1 MRVRNAIVTMAVAGL
16 FLGALAQEP
25 QRPAARTGQRP
36 AAQEDDKAIVN
47 IKSKR
52 MFPIKVADSTVYAFV
67 GDVVAYHN
75 GAVLLCDSAVRYGE
89 NRIECFDNVLI
100 NKDSTYVY
108 GDRVEYDG
116 TTNTA
121 QVFSPLIKM
130 IDGQAVL
137 YTYHFKYNT
146 LNNIG
151 EFYGGG
157 TMSQGQMLLESKR
170 GYYYGE
176 TRDAVCVGDVELRD
190 STYRIASDSLGFN
203 MDTEIATFYKRTYIW
218 NDKNEILSANRGW
231 YDTRTEHYHF
241 MSDAYV
247 LTEDQEVWADDMDY
261 YSTTNDVEMRRNIQI
276 LDQEQAV
283 LAFGDYG
290 RYWGESGNAML
301 TEQPSVISFYD
312 TQADSLY
319 MRADS
324 IFMYVIDSTSI
335 YSADYIGNRKPA
347 VQEDAEE
354 ELLVEEP
361 LPSQTPASE
370 PTESTESAEPS
381 ASVETPAVDG
391 ADSDATAPAADAPAA
406 ETVAASDER
415 TSPGEEAGSET
426 VGVAD
431 AAGAALD
438 VADLSPRELRKMQRE
453 ERRKERQ
460 AQREARRQ
468 AREEAIAR
476 REAEL
481 APVQDTTAV
490 TDSLPAADSLLTE
503 LPVQDTLTTAPPA
516 EEEPERVIL
525 GYRNVKI
532 YRSDMQAV
540 CDSLIGFSRDTTI
553 HLYREP
559 VMWNGNNQIKS
570 DTVVVYAKGDAIDRA
585 VFTGGEAHGN
595 PIMSAEL
602 DRSHYNQI
610 TGKEIVALFRDS
622 EIYRTDVKG
631 NAQTYYYMQD
641 EATGAY
647 QGFLVMECSDIT
659 FLIHDR
665 DIESITF
672 RGNPVYSIF
681 PMDKIPESQEQRFQ
695 NFVWEGERRPAKRD
709 VFRRRIRPSQRRDY
723 EGFVPPRFPLTQAIE
738 AYRQRILKDGIWRD
752 RSDEITPDA
761 REYIR
766 RVEASQPVQLN
777 QSTQPAQPVQ
787 PAQQ

>member
-1 MRVRNAIVTMAVAGL
+1 MRVRNAIATAAVAVL

-25 QRPAARTGQRP
+25 PRRPEARPAQRPV
-36 AAQEDDKAIVN
+36 AQGENKAIVN

-137 YTYHFKYNT
+137 YTYHFRYNT

-157 TMSQGQMLLESKR
+157 TLSQGQMLLESKR

-203 MDTEIATFYKRTYIW
+203 MDTEVATFYKRTYIW

-247 LTEDQEVWADDMDY
+247 VTEDQEVWADEMDY
-261 YSTTNDVEMRRNIQI
+261 YSVPNDVEMRNNIQI

-290 RYWGESGNAML
+290 RYWGVTGDALL
-301 TEQPSVISFYD
+301 TQQPSVISFYD

-347 VQEDAEE
+347 AQEEVTE
-354 ELLVEEP
+354 ELLIEEP
-361 LPSQTPASE
+361 VPGETAPETTAPEETVPEGGATPD
-370 PTESTESAEPS
+370 
-381 ASVETPAVDG
+381 ETPREAAPVADTLADG
-391 ADSDATAPAADAPAA
+391 GQEPERTAPEATVP
-406 ETVAASDER
+406 ETAGTERASDEE
-415 TSPGEEAGSET
+415 GVT
-426 VGVAD
+426 V
-431 AAGAALD
+431 ALE
-438 VADLSPRELRKMQRE
+438 DLSPRELRKVQRE
-453 ERRKERQ
+453 ERRQER
-460 AQREARRQ
+460 AERRAARRK
-468 AREEAIAR
+468 AREEALAQ
-476 REAEL
+476 REEAITPTSGE
-481 APVQDTTAV
+481 VQQP
-490 TDSLPAADSLLTE
+490 TDSLAAADSLSAAE
-503 LPVQDTLTTAPPA
+503 PVADTLATAPA
-516 EEEPERVIL
+516 TSGEEEPERVIL
-525 GYRNVKI
+525 GYHNVKI

-559 VMWNGNNQIKS
+559 VLWNGSNQIKS
-570 DTVVVYAKGDAIDRA
+570 DTVVVYTRNDAIDRA

-595 PIMSAEL
+595 PVMSAEL
-602 DRSHYNQI
+602 DRNHYNQI

-622 EIYRTDVKG
+622 EIYRTDVNG

-659 FLIHDR
+659 FIITDR

-672 RGNPVYSIF
+672 RGNPVYSIY
-681 PMDKIPESQEQRFQ
+681 PMDQIPESQEQRFP
-695 NFVWEGERRPAKRD
+695 NFVWEGERRPTKRE
-709 VFRRRIRPSQRRDY
+709 VFRREIRPSRRRDY
-723 EGFVPPRFPLTQAIE
+723 EGLVPPRFMLTQGILV
-738 AYRQRILKDGIWRD
+738 YRDRILKDGIWRD
-752 RSDEITPDA
+752 RTDDVTPDA

-766 RVEASQPVQLN
+766 RVAAAEPLQ
-777 QSTQPAQPVQ
+777 
-787 PAQQ
+787 

>member
-1 MRVRNAIVTMAVAGL
+1 MKVRNAIITVAVLGL
-16 FLGALAQEP
+16 FLSALAQEP
-25 QRPAARTGQRP
+25 AQAPARPRPATERPAAADEG
-36 AAQEDDKAIVN
+36 DKAIVN

-151 EFYGGG
+151 EYYGGG
-157 TMSQGQMLLESKR
+157 TLSQGEMLLESKR
-170 GYYYGE
+170 GYYFGE

-190 STYRIASDSLGFN
+190 STYRIASDSLGYN
-203 MDTEIATFYKRTYIW
+203 MNTEVATFYKKTYIW

-247 LTEDQEVWADDMDY
+247 LSEDQEVWADDMDY
-261 YSTTNDVEMRRNIQI
+261 FSETNDVELRHNVQI
-276 LDQEQAV
+276 LDEEQAV

-290 RYWGESGNAML
+290 RYWGVSGNAML
-301 TEQPSVISFYD
+301 TENPSVINFSD
-312 TQADSLY
+312 AQSDSLF

-335 YSADYIGNRKPA
+335 YSADYIGNRKP
-347 VQEDAEE
+347 VTTEEETE
-354 ELLVEEP
+354 ELLIEEP
-361 LPSQTPASE
+361 VASE
-370 PTESTESAEPS
+370 PPA
-381 ASVETPAVDG
+381 VETPATDE
-391 ADSDATAPAADAPAA
+391 AADAEVAA
-406 ETVAASDER
+406 EDAPTTEAEDTAADDAV
-415 TSPGEEAGSET
+415 TAGEETPAT
-426 VGVAD
+426 D
-431 AAGAALD
+431 ALPEAEITPDEGTTIA
-438 VADLSPRELRKMQRE
+438 VADLSPRELRKAQRE
-453 ERRKERQ
+453 ERRKERL
-460 AQREARRQ
+460 AKRA
-468 AREEAIAR
+468 AR
-476 REAEL
+476 REAREAAAAEREAQL
-481 APVQDTTAV
+481 
-490 TDSLPAADSLLTE
+490 TDAEEPAEEVADSLEVTDTLLTEE
-503 LPVQDTLTTAPPA
+503 LPVLDTAATA
-516 EEEPERVIL
+516 ETKSDEPERVLL
-525 GYRNVKI
+525 GYRNVRI

-553 HLYREP
+553 HLFREP
-559 VMWNGNNQIKS
+559 VMWNGGNQIKS
-570 DTVVVYAKGDAIDRA
+570 DTVVVYTKAETLDRA
-585 VFTGGEAHGN
+585 VFIGGATNGN
-595 PIMSAEL
+595 PVMSSEL
-602 DRSHYNQI
+602 DKAHYNQI

-622 EIYRTDVKG
+622 EIYRTDVNG

-641 EATGAY
+641 EADGAY

-659 FLIHDR
+659 FMITDR

-672 RGNPVYSIF
+672 RGDPVYSIY
-681 PMDKIPESQEQRFQ
+681 PMDQIPATQSQRFQ

-709 VFRRRIRPSQRRDY
+709 VFQRRIRPSRRQDY
-723 EGFVPPRFPLTQAIE
+723 ELLVPPRFPLTQSID
-738 AYRQRILKDGIWRD
+738 AYRRRILDEGVWRD
-752 RSDEITPDA
+752 RSDDITPDA
-761 REYIR
+761 REYINR
-766 RVEASQPVQLN
+766 IAATQPQPQSQP
-777 QSTQPAQPVQ
+777 QP
-787 PAQQ
+787 

>member
-1 MRVRNAIVTMAVAGL
+1 MRVRNAIATAAVAVL

-25 QRPAARTGQRP
+25 PRRPEARPAQRPV
-36 AAQEDDKAIVN
+36 AQGENKAIVN

-137 YTYHFKYNT
+137 YTYHFRYNT

-157 TMSQGQMLLESKR
+157 TLSQGQMLLESKR

-176 TRDAVCVGDVELRD
+176 TRDAVCVGNVELRD

-203 MDTEIATFYKRTYIW
+203 MDTEVATFYKRTYIW

-247 LTEDQEVWADDMDY
+247 VTEDQEVWADEMDY
-261 YSTTNDVEMRRNIQI
+261 YSVPNDVEMRNNIQI

-290 RYWGESGNAML
+290 RYWGVTGDALL
-301 TEQPSVISFYD
+301 TQQPSVISFYD

-347 VQEDAEE
+347 AQEEVTE
-354 ELLVEEP
+354 ELLIEEP
-361 LPSQTPASE
+361 VPGKSAPEVTAPEETVPEGGATPD
-370 PTESTESAEPS
+370 
-381 ASVETPAVDG
+381 ETPREAAPVADTLADG
-391 ADSDATAPAADAPAA
+391 GQEPERTAPEATAPETAGTERAPDA
-406 ETVAASDER
+406 EGVTVALE
-415 TSPGEEAGSET
+415 
-426 VGVAD
+426 
-431 AAGAALD
+431 
-438 VADLSPRELRKMQRE
+438 DLSPRELRKVQRE
-453 ERRKERQ
+453 ERRKER
-460 AQREARRQ
+460 AERRAARRK
-468 AREEAIAR
+468 AREEALAQPE
-476 REAEL
+476 EAITPTSGE
-481 APVQDTTAV
+481 VQQP
-490 TDSLPAADSLLTE
+490 TDSLAAADSLLAAE
-503 LPVQDTLTTAPPA
+503 PVADTLATAPA
-516 EEEPERVIL
+516 ASGEEEPERVIL
-525 GYRNVKI
+525 GYHNVKI

-559 VMWNGNNQIKS
+559 VLWNGSNQIKS
-570 DTVVVYAKGDAIDRA
+570 DTVVVYTRNDAIDRA

-595 PIMSAEL
+595 PVMSAEL
-602 DRSHYNQI
+602 DRNHYNQI

-622 EIYRTDVKG
+622 EIYRTDVNG

-659 FLIHDR
+659 FIITDR

-672 RGNPVYSIF
+672 RGSPVYSIY
-681 PMDKIPESQEQRFQ
+681 PMDQIPESQEQRFP
-695 NFVWEGERRPAKRD
+695 NFVWEGERRPTKQE
-709 VFRRRIRPSQRRDY
+709 VFRREIRPSRRRDY
-723 EGFVPPRFPLTQAIE
+723 ESFVPPRFMLTQSILV
-738 AYRQRILKDGIWRD
+738 YRDRILKDGIWRD
-752 RSDEITPDA
+752 RTDDVTPDA

-766 RVEASQPVQLN
+766 RVAAAEPLQ
-777 QSTQPAQPVQ
+777 
-787 PAQQ
+787 

>member
-1 MRVRNAIVTMAVAGL
+1 MRVRNAIATAAVAVL

-25 QRPAARTGQRP
+25 PRRPEARPAQRPV
-36 AAQEDDKAIVN
+36 AQGENKAIVN

-137 YTYHFKYNT
+137 YTYHFRYNT

-157 TMSQGQMLLESKR
+157 TLSQGQMLLESKR

-203 MDTEIATFYKRTYIW
+203 MDTEVATFYKRTYIW

-247 LTEDQEVWADDMDY
+247 VTEDQEVWADEMDY
-261 YSTTNDVEMRRNIQI
+261 YSVPNDVEMRNNIQI

-290 RYWGESGNAML
+290 RYWGVTGDALL
-301 TEQPSVISFYD
+301 TQQPSVISFYD

-347 VQEDAEE
+347 AQEEVTE
-354 ELLVEEP
+354 ELLIEEP
-361 LPSQTPASE
+361 VPGK
-370 PTESTESAEPS
+370 SAPE
-381 ASVETPAVDG
+381 
-391 ADSDATAPAADAPAA
+391 ATAPE
-406 ETVAASDER
+406 ETVPEGGATPDETPREAAPVADTLADGGQEPERTAPEATVPETAGTERASDEE
-415 TSPGEEAGSET
+415 GVT
-426 VGVAD
+426 V
-431 AAGAALD
+431 ALE
-438 VADLSPRELRKMQRE
+438 DLSPRELRKVQRE
-453 ERRKERQ
+453 ERRQER
-460 AQREARRQ
+460 AERRAARRK
-468 AREEAIAR
+468 AREEALAQ
-476 REAEL
+476 REEAITPTSGE
-481 APVQDTTAV
+481 VQQP
-490 TDSLPAADSLLTE
+490 TDSLAAADSLSAAE
-503 LPVQDTLTTAPPA
+503 SVADTLATAPA
-516 EEEPERVIL
+516 T
-525 GYRNVKI
+525 
-532 YRSDMQAV
+532 S
-540 CDSLIGFSRDTTI
+540 
-553 HLYREP
+553 
-559 VMWNGNNQIKS
+559 
-570 DTVVVYAKGDAIDRA
+570 
-585 VFTGGEAHGN
+585 GE
-595 PIMSAEL
+595 
-602 DRSHYNQI
+602 
-610 TGKEIVALFRDS
+610 
-622 EIYRTDVKG
+622 
-631 NAQTYYYMQD
+631 
-641 EATGAY
+641 
-647 QGFLVMECSDIT
+647 
-659 FLIHDR
+659 
-665 DIESITF
+665 
-672 RGNPVYSIF
+672 
-681 PMDKIPESQEQRFQ
+681 
-695 NFVWEGERRPAKRD
+695 
-709 VFRRRIRPSQRRDY
+709 
-723 EGFVPPRFPLTQAIE
+723 
-738 AYRQRILKDGIWRD
+738 
-752 RSDEITPDA
+752 
-761 REYIR
+761 
-766 RVEASQPVQLN
+766 
-777 QSTQPAQPVQ
+777 
-787 PAQQ
+787 